1 VGTPYYMSPEQVRN
15 GKYNE
20 KSDIWSTGCLIY
32 EIAALRRPFEA
43 SNHLALAK
51 KIEEGK
57 FDRIP
62 LRYSENLFALI
73 KQMLLVDPERRLS
86 TSFPR

>member
-1 VGTPYYMSPEQVRN
+1 
-15 GKYNE
+15 
-20 KSDIWSTGCLIY
+20 L
-32 EIAALRRPFEA
+32 AALRRPFEA

-62 LRYSENLFALI
+62 FRYSENLFSLI
-73 KQMLLVDPERRLS
+73 KQMLMVDPERRLS
-86 TSFPR
+86 KLSSI

>member
-1 VGTPYYMSPEQVRN
+1 M
-15 GKYNE
+15 
-20 KSDIWSTGCLIY
+20 
-32 EIAALRRPFEA
+32 AALRRPFEA

-62 LRYSENLFALI
+62 YSF
-73 KQMLLVDPERRLS
+73 S
-86 TSFPR
+86 